1 MAHLHMPR
9 GNATAWVSMPRHR
22 SPPIRPGENNPRPD
36 HGTKILR
43 SGKLSRA
50 RHTSPPGKG
59 GEAGPQ
65 NDRQPVPATTRTRLH
80 LPSRKPTF
88 QEVQNQPGQIEASDL
103 ASILTPKSSLQKKQK
118 NTLFRSDTTDP
129 NGANLSRISE
139 RFRIREQAFD
149 ILN

>member
-1 MAHLHMPR
+1 MTSSWWREDTMLGTFQSSAEAVRRARALSGSPACFGRR
-9 GNATAWVSMPRHR
+9 GNGTSMPRHR

-65 NDRQPVPATTRTRLH
+65 NDRQPVPATTRAHLH

-103 ASILTPKSSLQKKQK
+103 ASILTPKSSLQKKTK
-118 NTLFRSDTTDP
+118 KHLVS
-129 NGANLSRISE
+129 I
-139 RFRIREQAFD
+139 
-149 ILN
+149 

>member
-65 NDRQPVPATTRTRLH
+65 NDRQPVPATTRAHLH

-129 NGANLSRISE
+129 IFSEELLANY
-139 RFRIREQAFD
+139 FRDFQNLTDPLF
-149 ILN
+149 